1 MFKFSKRGIKTLLIL
16 SCSSVLASALEAP
29 IIYAAESIVTST
41 NQTDVEEEKANDIV
55 TTEEKVF
62 SVLPVD
68 KQEDSQ
74 IESLT
79 LNIEEML
86 LEGITSPA
94 STVRIIF
101 ADQVEL
107 VSLSDEEG
115 TFIVKDFSVLEGEE
129 FQIVVEDEAGEIL
142 ETGVYTMEEAAA
154 PEEET
159 DAPETQPVEETSDE
173 VVGEEVIEEV
183 TEPVEENKAPE
194 EQTEEVQEEVQE
206 EPEEQEEQAAET
218 APVQEAQMQTF
229 QTFSMRTA
237 PVEKKGTTYY
247 YIKSGD
253 NLKQIAESFNVKVE
267 DLLRWNN
274 IDNANKIYVE
284 QIISVNGT
292 NDYHN
297 YNTESTTFANSREFL
312 QYVSKYAKDIAAN
325 YDLYASIMIAQA
337 ALETGYGTSAL
348 GAKANN
354 LFGIKTGDGYD
365 GYSIVMRTWEV
376 INGKKIYEDAYF
388 RLYPSFYDSFI
399 DYAEKLRNGKFMWD
413 KNFYNGTW
421 VENTNTFKDTTL
433 FLTGRYA
440 TDPRYYFKL
449 NSIILSNNLH
459 QYDERPYTDLSYE
472 ALITRNNFPV
482 GNVPFDQVLS
492 NNYWYPNIKEVAH
505 TKDLLGTFV
514 QVTQVTRNGQYAN
527 IYLDGT
533 EIGWLHTD
541 ALTTINLD
549 IKNVSFDAYFASQNG
564 NINAY
569 PLGQAGTTVIGKT
582 GDYLNQKVQITSQT
596 ADGLQSYVTL
606 NGQGLGWVLTSDL
619 GTAVTPYTVTMTNGT
634 FNVDSLP
641 WGTPGY
647 KTLAKTSKYMGE
659 ELQVIG
665 KSQNGYL
672 LVSLKGK
679 PLGWVDSR
687 AINAFQYTA
696 KNYQTYISGGQYEI
710 NSLPWGDKGFKKLGM
725 TSTHLGKYVT
735 ITKESANKAYV
746 FAVADGKDIGWID
759 KRAFGFSN
767 GTYDALVT
775 HGNYNVDTLPWGTPG
790 FKKLGYTSS
799 YQGEMVHVVGAT
811 QNGAYLLVSQ
821 NGKNIGWIDSRAVRR
836 YDSVPVNYT
845 SVVTSGSYEIDTLP
859 WGEAGFKKV
868 GTTASLVGRSAT
880 ILRESKNR
888 AYAYTL
894 VDGSPVGWIDK
905 KAFGFKEKPYK
916 AVISEGKYEINTLPW
931 GTPGF
936 KRTGYTKELLG
947 KQIDVV
953 GQTQNGAYLL
963 IQVAGKEIGWIDHRS
978 ISREIVT
985 PVNYS
990 QTVKNG
996 KYEIN
1001 SLPWGVPGFKR
1012 LGMTA
1017 SLQGKTVQVTLESSN
1032 KAYVFVF
1039 ENGNPVGWID
1049 KRAFQ

>member
-1 MFKFSKRGIKTLLIL
+1 MSKFSKRGIKTLLLL
-16 SCSSVLASALEAP
+16 SCSSVLASTLEAP
-29 IIYAAESIVTST
+29 IIYAAESIVAST
-41 NQTDVEEEKANDIV
+41 NQTNVEEEK
-55 TTEEKVF
+55 VF
-62 SVLPVD
+62 AVIPVS
-68 KQEDSQ
+68 KQEESQ

-79 LNIEEML
+79 LNVEEMT

-115 TFIVKDFSVLEGEE
+115 TFTVTDFLIPEEE
-129 FQIVVEDEAGEIL
+129 FQIVLEDEAGEVL
-142 ETGVYTMEEAAA
+142 ETGTYTMEETAA

-183 TEPVEENKAPE
+183 IEEVTEPVEEQEAPE

-421 VENTNTFKDTTL
+421 VERTNTFKDATL

-449 NSIILSNNLH
+449 NGIILSNNLH
-459 QYDERPYTDLSYE
+459 QYDEKPYTDLSYD

-482 GNVPFDQVLS
+482 GNVPFDQ
-492 NNYWYPNIKEVAH
+492 IGRAH
-505 TKDLLGTFV
+505 V
-514 QVTQVTRNGQYAN
+514 
-527 IYLDGT
+527 
-533 EIGWLHTD
+533 
-541 ALTTINLD
+541 
-549 IKNVSFDAYFASQNG
+549 
-564 NINAY
+564 
-569 PLGQAGTTVIGKT
+569 
-582 GDYLNQKVQITSQT
+582 
-596 ADGLQSYVTL
+596 
-606 NGQGLGWVLTSDL
+606 
-619 GTAVTPYTVTMTNGT
+619 
-634 FNVDSLP
+634 
-641 WGTPGY
+641 
-647 KTLAKTSKYMGE
+647 
-659 ELQVIG
+659 
-665 KSQNGYL
+665 
-672 LVSLKGK
+672 
-679 PLGWVDSR
+679 
-687 AINAFQYTA
+687 
-696 KNYQTYISGGQYEI
+696 
-710 NSLPWGDKGFKKLGM
+710 
-725 TSTHLGKYVT
+725 
-735 ITKESANKAYV
+735 
-746 FAVADGKDIGWID
+746 
-759 KRAFGFSN
+759 
-767 GTYDALVT
+767 
-775 HGNYNVDTLPWGTPG
+775 
-790 FKKLGYTSS
+790 
-799 YQGEMVHVVGAT
+799 
-811 QNGAYLLVSQ
+811 
-821 NGKNIGWIDSRAVRR
+821 
-836 YDSVPVNYT
+836 
-845 SVVTSGSYEIDTLP
+845 
-859 WGEAGFKKV
+859 
-868 GTTASLVGRSAT
+868 
-880 ILRESKNR
+880 
-888 AYAYTL
+888 
-894 VDGSPVGWIDK
+894 
-905 KAFGFKEKPYK
+905 
-916 AVISEGKYEINTLPW
+916 
-931 GTPGF
+931 
-936 KRTGYTKELLG
+936 
-947 KQIDVV
+947 
-953 GQTQNGAYLL
+953 
-963 IQVAGKEIGWIDHRS
+963 
-978 ISREIVT
+978 
-985 PVNYS
+985 
-990 QTVKNG
+990 
-996 KYEIN
+996 
-1001 SLPWGVPGFKR
+1001 
-1012 LGMTA
+1012 
-1017 SLQGKTVQVTLESSN
+1017 
-1032 KAYVFVF
+1032 
-1039 ENGNPVGWID
+1039 
-1049 KRAFQ
+1049 